1 MLHKYKVTADRS
13 QDGALS
19 KANPAAGPAFRRRQP
34 VQKPDLLDRATP
46 ASSPESADGV
56 PTVPE
61 SPAAVC
67 SDTTSVSGIF
77 AHFCSQR
84 SRRAGSITLAKL
96 SRSPSWCQR
105 PSFRGCCNARK
116 ACRRLLQSRDE
127 GRWNLRQRRALLEE
141 GDKAL
146 LYTGLCLAAALL
158 FRS

>member
-1 MLHKYKVTADRS
+1 MLHRYKVTADRS
-13 QDGALS
+13 QDSALS
-19 KANPAAGPAFRRRQP
+19 KANPAAGPALKLRQP
-34 VQKPDLLDRATP
+34 VLKSDLLDRATP
-46 ASSPESADGV
+46 ASSPDCSDGV

-84 SRRAGSITLAKL
+84 SRRARSITLAKL

-127 GRWNLRQRRALLEE
+127 GRWNLRKRRALLEE

-146 LYTGLCLAAALL
+146 LNTSLHLAAA
-158 FRS
+158 RSFPS